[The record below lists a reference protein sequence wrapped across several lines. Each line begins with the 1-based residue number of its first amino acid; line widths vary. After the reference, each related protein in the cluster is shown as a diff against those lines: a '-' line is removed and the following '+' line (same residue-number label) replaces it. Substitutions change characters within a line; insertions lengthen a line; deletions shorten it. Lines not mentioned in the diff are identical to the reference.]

1 MNLKEAFRFQNALKS
16 MLVNCDEILGTD
28 SNVTKVQSTHLR
40 KKVMSE
46 AEDETVVEQA
56 ESEYADRIN
65 DVLGFMMYLLDQRA
79 VLAKAVREAKDKM
92 PIDMDS
98 EVGLNDV
105 RRHQVAVLNR
115 MANLR
120 SAEVVLPRMGT
131 GYRFNAEG
139 NQVTYRCDLKKV
151 TTINFDRNLVRK
163 YIAQLNEQ
171 ADKISTEI
179 DKAMVNAEV
188 DYQAPFDVNDGFD
201 EAFEAYMAGKQ

>member
-16 MLVNCDEILGTD
+16 MLINCDEILGAD

-98 EVGLNDV
+98 EISLNVLRQSIAGTFRYMVGLRSSENLI
-105 RRHQVAVLNR
+105 LN
-115 MANLR
+115 
-120 SAEVVLPRMGT
+120 GGI

-139 NQVTYRCDLKKV
+139 NQVAYKCDVRSV
-151 TTINFDRNLVRK
+151 TTINFDRKAIRSHLAAIDRK
-163 YIAQLNEQ
+163 
-171 ADKISTEI
+171 ADAVSAEI
-179 DKAMVNAEV
+179 DRCMINSEV
-188 DYQAPFDVNDGFD
+188 AYTAPFDINDSFAD
-201 EAFEAYMAGKQ
+201 VFEDWLGQ

>member
-79 VLAKAVREAKDKM
+79 VLACPSVRSSVLGAVESGQSLKADSGGAEREENVNRNKHL
-92 PIDMDS
+92 
-98 EVGLNDV
+98 LNTCLGGV
-105 RRHQVAVLNR
+105 
-115 MANLR
+115 
-120 SAEVVLPRMGT
+120 S
-131 GYRFNAEG
+131 
-139 NQVTYRCDLKKV
+139 
-151 TTINFDRNLVRK
+151 LVK
-163 YIAQLNEQ
+163 PQ
-171 ADKISTEI
+171 
-179 DKAMVNAEV
+179 
-188 DYQAPFDVNDGFD
+188 
-201 EAFEAYMAGKQ
+201 